1 MVIII
6 NDVNDQFPEPLQ
18 KEPYEIEIEEE
29 TPQTLN
35 FDTEFGFHDKDLV
48 RKKYIFI
55 LIHTYIINSKVT
67 LSVCDTIKA
76 KLLIRL

>member
-48 RKKYIFI
+48 RKNIYPYLSIHI
-55 LIHTYIINSKVT
+55 L
-67 LSVCDTIKA
+67 
-76 KLLIRL
+76 